1 MAEPNCQWP
10 MATRTD
16 TMNSISWKFALLQL
30 GCAFLVVVVL
40 YFSMDWQLLPRVKES
55 FVAQCEVVTAG
66 LAQAVESPLVARDI
80 TSAQVA
86 IDQVLGVR
94 DVQWAFITAP
104 NGEVLA
110 HTFVPQFPEEL
121 ARQVSAVND
130 YAWIRLGSEHVPTLV
145 IRKKVL
151 TGIVGTVWVGYSQAG
166 LVSSIL
172 DMERT
177 VLSLIVLV
185 MLTVTAIF
193 TLATRR
199 IVAPI
204 RSLTR
209 AAQLLTEDASET
221 FRPLPVQ
228 SDDELGVL
236 TRTFNRMAGEV
247 REQRETLEARV
258 EERTELLSRTNAGLA
273 TEISERESAE
283 AALRESSE
291 LVTLLLESAPEAIY
305 GVDLAGD
312 CTFCNAACLRL
323 TGYDDASEL
332 MGRNMHAVIHYAKPD
347 GTPYPVQECSIYA
360 GFTEEQGAHGDDEV
374 LWRKDGTSFPVE
386 YWSRLLHRNRRVI
399 GMVVTFVD
407 VTVRKQAEEA
417 MRNAKEAAE
426 AGSRAKSE
434 FLANMSHEIRT
445 PLNGVIGMTELALGT
460 ELSEEQRDYLNTV
473 KLSGDALLSVINDI
487 LDFSKIEAGK
497 SDLEISDFDFRASL
511 ETILK
516 TFALRASEKKL
527 ELMYE
532 VDGEV
537 PEMVRGDANKLRQI
551 LVNLLGNAIKFTHAG
566 EVALRVKMDNVE
578 DKKYMLHFT
587 VSDTGV
593 GLAADVRKLIFD
605 PFTQADNST
614 TRNYGGT
621 GLGLAI
627 SARLV
632 KMMGGEIWVESEPGK
647 GSQFHFTAQLVADH
661 VPSIAHPPAP
671 KDPARVL
678 VVDDNRTHRG
688 ILERLLKG
696 WGWIASS
703 AQTGEEAIVQ
713 VRAARESGNAYQL
726 ILLDLHMPGMNGFE
740 LVEHLQRLPG
750 FATRVIMMLT
760 SGGQRGDIARCA
772 ELGVSVHL
780 LKPVRPSE
788 LQDAIRQAVGTA
800 PVEAVPARQPDSAP
814 ARGLTPSL
822 RVLLAEDNAV
832 NRKVVTRLL
841 EKRGHQ
847 VLVTTNG
854 KEAIAALEKD
864 TFDLILMD
872 VQMPEMDGFEATR
885 RIRLSEEGTAF
896 HQRIIALTAHAM
908 SGDRARCLEAGMDG
922 YLTKPL
928 GALALDQVLESCLKR
943 EEVQANQ
950 VHDEETV

>member
-1 MAEPNCQWP
+1 MA
-10 MATRTD
+10 AHTD
-16 TMNSISWKFALLQL
+16 TMNGISWKFALLQL
-30 GCAFLVVVVL
+30 VCAFLVVVIL

-86 IDQVLGVR
+86 IDQVLAVR

-130 YAWIRLGSEHVPTLV
+130 YAWVPMGGDHVPTLI

-166 LVSSIL
+166 LVASIR

-185 MLTVTAIF
+185 MLTVTGIF

-283 AALRESSE
+283 AALRESGE

-332 MGRNMHAVIHYAKPD
+332 LGRNMHAVIHYAKPD

-386 YWSRLLHRNRRVI
+386 FWSRLLHRNDRVI

-460 ELSEEQRDYLNTV
+460 DLTDEQRDYLNTV

-537 PEMVRGDANKLRQI
+537 PEIVQGDANKLRQI
-551 LVNLLGNAIKFTHAG
+551 VVNLLGNAIKFTHAG
-566 EVALRVKMDNVE
+566 EVALRVKIDTVKE
-578 DKKYMLHFT
+578 KKYMLHFT

-593 GLAADVRKLIFD
+593 GLAANVQKLIFD

-647 GSQFHFTAQLVADH
+647 GSQFHFTAQLAADH
-661 VPSIAHPPAP
+661 APSIAQPPAA
-671 KDPARVL
+671 KDAARIL
-678 VVDDNRTHRG
+678 VVDDNRTHCG
-688 ILERLLKG
+688 ILEGLLKG
-696 WGWIASS
+696 WGWIANS
-703 AQTGEEAIVQ
+703 AQSGEEAMVQ
-713 VRAARESGNAYQL
+713 VRAASESGNAYQL
-726 ILLDLHMPGMNGFE
+726 ILIDLHMPGMNGFE
-740 LVEHLQRLPG
+740 LVEHLQRMPG
-750 FATRVIMMLT
+750 FITPVIMMLT
-760 SGGQRGDIARCA
+760 SGGQRRDIARCA
-772 ELGVSVHL
+772 ELGISVHL
-780 LKPVRPSE
+780 LKPVRPSK

-800 PVEAVPARQPDSAP
+800 PVEAAPATQPDLAP

-832 NRKVVTRLL
+832 NRKVVTGLL

-847 VLVTTNG
+847 VLATTNG
-854 KEAIAALEKD
+854 KEALAALKKD
-864 TFDLILMD
+864 MFDLVLMD

-885 RIRLSEEGTAF
+885 MIRLSEEGTGF

-928 GALALDQVLESCLKR
+928 GALALDQVLEGCLKR
-943 EEVQANQ
+943 DEVHANQ
-950 VHDEETV
+950 VQDHETA

>member
-1 MAEPNCQWP
+1 MA
-10 MATRTD
+10 ASTD

-30 GCAFLVVVVL
+30 VCASLVVVIL

-86 IDQVLGVR
+86 IDQVLRVR
-94 DVQWAFITAP
+94 DVNWAYITAP

-110 HTFVPQFPEEL
+110 DTFVPQFPDEM
-121 ARQVSAVND
+121 ARQVSVVND
-130 YAWIRLGSEHVPTLV
+130 YAWINLGGEHVPTLV
-145 IRKKVL
+145 VRKKVL
-151 TGIVGTVWVGYSQAG
+151 TGIVGTVWVGYSEAG
-166 LVSSIL
+166 LVSSIR

-185 MLTVTAIF
+185 MLMVTGIF

-204 RSLTR
+204 RSLTQ

-221 FRPLPVQ
+221 FRQLPVR

-258 EERTELLSRTNAGLA
+258 DERTELLSRTNAGLA

-291 LVTLLLESAPEAIY
+291 LITLLLESAPEAIY

-323 TGYDDASEL
+323 TGYDDVSEL
-332 MGRNMHAVIHYAKPD
+332 LGRNMHEVIHYAKPD

-360 GFTEEQGAHGDDEV
+360 GFEEEQGAHGDHEV

-386 YWSRLLHRNRRVI
+386 FWSRLLHRNNRVI

-426 AGSRAKSE
+426 SGSRAKSE

-460 ELSEEQRDYLNTV
+460 DLTEEQRDYLNTV
-473 KLSGDALLSVINDI
+473 KLSGDSLLSVINDI

-497 SDLEISDFDFRASL
+497 SDLEVGDFDFRAIL

-527 ELMYE
+527 ELLYE
-532 VDGEV
+532 VDGQV
-537 PEMVRGDANKLRQI
+537 PEIMQGDANKLRQI

-566 EVALRVKMDNVE
+566 EVALRVKIDRVE

-632 KMMGGEIWVESEPGK
+632 KMMGGEIWVESEPGR

-661 VPSIAHPPAP
+661 AQNIAGSPLVA
-671 KDPARVL
+671 KGAAKVL
-678 VVDDNRTHRG
+678 VVDDNRTHCD
-688 ILERLLKG
+688 ILGGLLKG
-696 WGWIASS
+696 WGWIANSVQS
-703 AQTGEEAIVQ
+703 GEAAILQ
-713 VRAARESGNAYQL
+713 VRAARESGDPYEL
-726 ILLDLHMPGMNGFE
+726 ILIDRHMPGMDGFE
-740 LVEHLQRLPG
+740 LVAHLQKLQGVVP
-750 FATRVIMMLT
+750 ATIMMLT

-772 ELGVSVHL
+772 DLGISVHL
-780 LKPVRPSE
+780 SKPVRPSE
-788 LQDAIRQAVGTA
+788 LQDAIRQAVGTP
-800 PVEAVPARQPDSAP
+800 PVEAAPATQPDSAP

-854 KEAIAALEKD
+854 REALAALEKD
-864 TFDLILMD
+864 TFDLVLMD

-885 RIRLSEEGTAF
+885 MIRLSEQGTAF
-896 HQRIIALTAHAM
+896 HQRIIALTAYAM

-928 GALALDQVLESCLKR
+928 SALALDQVLEGCLKR
-943 EEVQANQ
+943 AEIHADQ
-950 VHDEETV
+950 VHDHETA

>member
-1 MAEPNCQWP
+1 MA
-10 MATRTD
+10 ARAG
-16 TMNSISWKFALLQL
+16 TMSISWRFAFLQL
-30 GCAFLVVVVL
+30 VCALLVVVIL
-40 YFSMDWQLLPRVKES
+40 YFSMDWQLLPRVKDS

-66 LAQAVESPLVARDI
+66 LAQSVESPLVARDI

-86 IDQVLGVR
+86 IDQVLRGR
-94 DVQWAFITAP
+94 DVKWAYITAP
-104 NGEVLA
+104 SGDVLA
-110 HTFVPQFPEEL
+110 HTFVPQFPDEL
-121 ARQVSAVND
+121 ARQLSVVND
-130 YAWIRLGSEHVPTLV
+130 YAWIKMGSEHVPTLV

-151 TGIVGTVWVGYSQAG
+151 TGIVGTVWVGYSEAG
-166 LVSSIL
+166 LVASIR
-172 DMERT
+172 DMERR

-185 MLTVTAIF
+185 MLTETGIF

-204 RSLTR
+204 RSLTQ
-209 AAQLLTEDASET
+209 AARLLTEDASET
-221 FRPLPVQ
+221 LRPLPVR

-258 EERTELLSRTNAGLA
+258 VERTELLSRTNAGLA
-273 TEISERESAE
+273 TEIGERESAE

-291 LVTLLLESAPEAIY
+291 LITLLLESAPEAIY

-323 TGYDDASEL
+323 TGYDDSSEL
-332 MGRNMHAVIHYAKPD
+332 LGRNMHKLIHYAKPD
-347 GTPYPVQECSIYA
+347 GAPYPVQECSIYA
-360 GFTEEQGAHGDDEV
+360 GFAEELGAHGDDEV
-374 LWRKDGTSFPVE
+374 LWRKNGTSFPVE
-386 YWSRLLHRNRRVI
+386 FWSRLLHRNRRVI

-417 MRNAKEAAE
+417 MRTAKEAAE

-460 ELSEEQRDYLNTV
+460 DLSAEQRDYLNTV

-497 SDLEISDFDFRASL
+497 SDLEVSDFDFRASL

-516 TFALRASEKKL
+516 TFALRASEKRL
-527 ELMYE
+527 ELLYE
-532 VDGEV
+532 VDGQV
-537 PEMVRGDANKLRQI
+537 PEIVEGDANKLRQI
-551 LVNLLGNAIKFTHAG
+551 LANLLSNAIKFTHAG
-566 EVALRVKMDNVE
+566 EVVLRVTIDLVE
-578 DKKYMLHFT
+578 DKKYLLHFT
-587 VSDTGV
+587 ISDTGV
-593 GLAADVRKLIFD
+593 GLAADVRKLIFE
-605 PFTQADNST
+605 PFTQADSST

-632 KMMGGEIWVESEPGK
+632 KMMGGEIWVESEPGR
-647 GSQFHFTAQLVADH
+647 GSQFHFTTQLVADH
-661 VPSIAHPPAP
+661 APSIVGSGNPPMV
-671 KDPARVL
+671 KKGARVL
-678 VVDDNRTHRG
+678 VVDDNRTHCG
-688 ILERLLKG
+688 ILEGLLKG
-696 WGWIASS
+696 WGWTPNS
-703 AQTGEEAIVQ
+703 AQSGEEAIVQ
-713 VRAARESGNAYQL
+713 VRAARESGSAYQL
-726 ILLDLHMPGMNGFE
+726 ILIDVHMPGMNGFA
-740 LVEHLQRLPG
+740 LVEHLQKLTGVVP
-750 FATRVIMMLT
+750 ATIMMLT
-760 SGGQRGDIARCA
+760 SDSQHGDIARCA
-772 ELGVSVHL
+772 EIGASVHL

-788 LQDAIRQAVGTA
+788 LQDAISQTVGIP
-800 PVEAVPARQPDSAP
+800 PVAAHSVTQPDAVP

-847 VLVTTNG
+847 VMVTTNG
-854 KEAIAALEKD
+854 KEALAALKKD
-864 TFDLILMD
+864 SFDLVLMD

-885 RIRLSEEGTAF
+885 MIRRSEQGTTFHLRIV
-896 HQRIIALTAHAM
+896 ALTAHAM
-908 SGDRARCLEAGMDG
+908 SGDRERCLEAGMDG

-928 GALALDQVLESCLKR
+928 GAPALDQVLEGCLKR
-943 EEVQANQ
+943 EEFHANP
-950 VHDEETV
+950 VHDHETA